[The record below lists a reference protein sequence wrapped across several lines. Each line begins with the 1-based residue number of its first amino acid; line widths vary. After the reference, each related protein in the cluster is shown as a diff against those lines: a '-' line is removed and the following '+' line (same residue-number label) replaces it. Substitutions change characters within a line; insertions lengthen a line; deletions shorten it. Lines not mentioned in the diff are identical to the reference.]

1 MFWEVD
7 NMEDINKE
15 ELTEEERKSLI
26 TITKESV
33 VYLGTDGKVIKKE
46 PIIKKEVQ
54 TEDIILK
61 K

>member
-1 MFWEVD
+1 
-7 NMEDINKE
+7 MEDINKE